1 MTRATEVLLGRR
13 RKVLDVAY
21 IARRREQGAT
31 WATIAAELGVSIDTL
46 QRATVRALN
55 AGRAERPN

>member
-13 RKVLDVAY
+13 RKVLDLAY
-21 IARRREQGAT
+21 IGRRREQGAT